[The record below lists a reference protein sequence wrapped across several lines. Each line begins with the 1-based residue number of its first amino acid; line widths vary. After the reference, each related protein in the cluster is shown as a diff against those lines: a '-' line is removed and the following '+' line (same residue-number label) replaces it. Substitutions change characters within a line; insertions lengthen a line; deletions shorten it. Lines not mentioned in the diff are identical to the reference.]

1 MAHNRRHQS
10 WLRGNSLFSLLPE
23 FTNSKKRRSQS
34 LSSVRP
40 SLEQPNEYNREY
52 NPCQEQ
58 VPSEMRG
65 GRRRSSDRSTISSI
79 GSLFAKVARKRTS
92 RKRENSV
99 NLQTTPISLTADY
112 KPYVPFVSAFDD
124 HLIRHRCPQKRYSIS
139 SSSTAIGEYQQNTK
153 PSPPSTS
160 PRIAYVEALQP
171 DKKLELDELRNDAYP
186 IVNDEVEVDRLQAKN
201 DLVKL
206 AFDGDYC
213 APLDMDSI
221 EYPRILDIG
230 CGAGSWCIDLAQRYP
245 DATVFGLDCQDIFP
259 DPTNIPPNCHLLVH
273 NVLHGLKQYPDGWF
287 DYVHCRFMMLAFSPE
302 QYVQVMSEC
311 LRVTRKHGFVEV
323 MEMDLRI
330 YGDPNP
336 GPLTSQLNEEVI
348 HATAALNLSPKV
360 ARNLPGLFPDASQ
373 VASANTRYLSMP
385 IGMWGGRLGVLFK
398 EDLFMFTKKCQP
410 AVAQS
415 RNTPQRTDDEFMRE
429 MEKVA
434 REVEAYRCFMNFH
447 AYWVE
452 KA

>member
-1 MAHNRRHQS
+1 MTDISTTVDTTNLPSQSSVDSPNMAHNRRHQS

-58 VPSEMRG
+58 VPSEMSG

-79 GSLFAKVARKRTS
+79 GSLFAKVARKRSS

-99 NLQTTPISLTADY
+99 NLQTTPISPTADC

-124 HLIRHRCPQKRYSIS
+124 HLIHHRCPQKRYSIS

-171 DKKLELDELRNDAYP
+171 DKKLELNELRNDAYP

-206 AFDGDYC
+206 AFDG
-213 APLDMDSI
+213 
-221 EYPRILDIG
+221 
-230 CGAGSWCIDLAQRYP
+230 
-245 DATVFGLDCQDIFP
+245 
-259 DPTNIPPNCHLLVH
+259 
-273 NVLHGLKQYPDGWF
+273 
-287 DYVHCRFMMLAFSPE
+287 
-302 QYVQVMSEC
+302 
-311 LRVTRKHGFVEV
+311 
-323 MEMDLRI
+323 
-330 YGDPNP
+330 
-336 GPLTSQLNEEVI
+336 
-348 HATAALNLSPKV
+348 
-360 ARNLPGLFPDASQ
+360 
-373 VASANTRYLSMP
+373 
-385 IGMWGGRLGVLFK
+385 
-398 EDLFMFTKKCQP
+398 
-410 AVAQS
+410 
-415 RNTPQRTDDEFMRE
+415 
-429 MEKVA
+429 
-434 REVEAYRCFMNFH
+434 
-447 AYWVE
+447 
-452 KA
+452 